1 MARLKAPQ
9 LRYERARHQRNSE
22 RYEQI
27 WKYLYELTLALP
39 NGVKVSIKS
48 GENLDSLIDW
58 MIERQPKNT
67 HKYNT

>member
-27 WKYLYELTLALP
+27 WKYMSELTLALP

-48 GENLDSLIDW
+48 CENLDSLLDW